1 MQFKL
6 LTTLAAAAFI
16 GQSAAGP
23 VGYGICQTGCSGLVV
38 ACYTAAGATFGT
50 VVAAAATPAAI
61 LGCNAAFGACSA
73 KLSRLAFEAASLLE
87 RFWFWSPE
95 KSVPS

>member
-1 MQFKL
+1 MRPKL
-6 LTTLAAAAFI
+6 LTTLATAAALI

-23 VGYGICQTGCSGLVV
+23 IGYGICQTGCSGLVV

-73 KLSRLAFEAASLLE
+73 KCALVALA
-87 RFWFWSPE
+87 P
-95 KSVPS
+95 VP

>member
-1 MQFKL
+1 MRFKVI
-6 LTTLAAAAFI
+6 TNLATAILF

-73 KLSRLAFEAASLLE
+73 KCAAVLLA
-87 RFWFWSPE
+87 PI
-95 KSVPS
+95 P

>member
-1 MQFKL
+1 MHLKI
-6 LTTLAAAAFI
+6 LTTLATAI
-16 GQSAAGP
+16 LGQSAAGP
-23 VGYGICQTGCSGLVV
+23 IGYGICQTGCSGLVV

-73 KLSRLAFEAASLLE
+73 KCAVVLLT
-87 RFWFWSPE
+87 P
-95 KSVPS
+95 VP

>member
-1 MQFKL
+1 MRFKL
-6 LTTLAAAAFI
+6 ITTLATALLI

-23 VGYGICQTGCSGLVV
+23 IGYGICQAGCSGLVV

-50 VVAAAATPAAI
+50 VVAAAAAPPAI

-73 KLSRLAFEAASLLE
+73 KCAVVALT
-87 RFWFWSPE
+87 PT
-95 KSVPS
+95 P